1 MIKPFRQRV
10 KGTPDAKLRHRINAG
25 RAAVNA
31 QKAFLRRQFGQVT
44 SDWKADSTRVT
55 FADFAISE
63 NICTELRRHFPEDV
77 YCSEEANPQ
86 DEVLSLTDTKFAWV
100 IDPID
105 GTNNYALGFPICAI
119 SLALLCEGVPIYG
132 FIYDYSIDALLEGG
146 PGMPVLS
153 NQKKLDIVHESSD
166 MQVMFGI
173 HFPMTV
179 ELLEKL
185 KPLLTK
191 YRVRS
196 VGSSA
201 LSAVYVGTGY
211 LSGFLDSRCKVW
223 DIAAACAIC
232 AGAGVEFE
240 FLEVDPFPLK
250 SFHSQM
256 EFCPFFAARKPFY
269 EELKACLDD

>member
-1 MIKPFRQRV
+1 MSKQQNPRMSDV
-10 KGTPDAKLRHRINAG
+10 KLKHRINAG

-44 SDWKADSTRVT
+44 SEWKADATRVT

-63 NICTELRRHFPEDV
+63 NISTELRRDFPEDV

-119 SLALLCEGVPIYG
+119 SLALLCEGTPIYG
-132 FIYDYSIDALLEGG
+132 FIYDYSTDALLEGG
-146 PGMPVLS
+146 PGMHVFS
-153 NQKKLDIVHESSD
+153 NQKKIKNVHESSD
-166 MQVMFGI
+166 TQVIFGV
-173 HFPMTV
+173 HFPMDA
-179 ELLEKL
+179 ELLDQL

-201 LSAVYVGTGY
+201 LSAVYVATGY
-211 LSGFLDSRCKVW
+211 LDGMVDARCKVW

-240 FLEVDPFPLK
+240 FLEASPFPLK
-250 SFHSQM
+250 SFHARMS
-256 EFCPFFAARKPFY
+256 FCPYFAARKPFY
-269 EELKACLDD
+269 DELKACLND